1 MFFFIMNE
9 YNTIRFVLYIGHHS
23 VIIVNQK
30 ESQNID
36 KCKTSLI
43 QTMIW
48 MRNDQLSPINDNST
62 CYVERFQKSKVNLN
76 ILKFIMLIFK
86 QYNI

>member
-1 MFFFIMNE
+1 MNE

-48 MRNDQLSPINDNST
+48 MRND
-62 CYVERFQKSKVNLN
+62 
-76 ILKFIMLIFK
+76 
-86 QYNI
+86 